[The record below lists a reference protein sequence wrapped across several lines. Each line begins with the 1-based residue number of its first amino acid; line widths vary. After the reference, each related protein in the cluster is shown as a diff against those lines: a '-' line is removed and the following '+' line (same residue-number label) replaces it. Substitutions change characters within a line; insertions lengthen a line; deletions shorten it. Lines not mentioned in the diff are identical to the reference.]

1 MVYRIIYYFAN
12 LIIRVYY
19 CKIHVYGL
27 DTIPK
32 DKPLLIVSNH
42 PSGFWNPSSWPVP
55 FPSTYIFWLG

>member
-12 LIIRVYY
+12 IILRVYY
-19 CKIHVYGL
+19 RKIHVYGL

-42 PSGFWNPSSWPVP
+42 PSGFLEPHNHGLYLSD
-55 FPSTYIFWLG
+55 